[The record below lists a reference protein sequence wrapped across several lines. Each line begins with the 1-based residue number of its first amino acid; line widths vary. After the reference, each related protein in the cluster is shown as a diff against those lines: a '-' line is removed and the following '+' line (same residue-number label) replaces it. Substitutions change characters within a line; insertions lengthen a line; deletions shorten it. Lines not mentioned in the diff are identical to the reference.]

1 MQISSSQLRQKYLD
15 FFRSKNHAIIPSA
28 PLVPENDASVLFN
41 TAGMQPLV
49 PYLLGEKHPMGT
61 RLADVQKCVR
71 TGDIDDVGDDTHHT
85 FFEMLGNWSLG
96 DYFKR
101 GSIEMSWE
109 FLTSLDWLGLDP
121 KMISVTVFEG
131 DANAPRDEE
140 SADIWVS
147 LGMPRERIAYLPAED
162 NWWAAG
168 PTGPCGPDTEIFYWV
183 GEGEPQGN
191 KGTHSKQWMEIWN
204 NVFMQ
209 FNRKEVNKVILLDG
223 MYCLFDEN
231 FVVNE
236 DVFNRIKSFN
246 QRVII
251 VTNAPKENLTHIAEK
266 TGFEFVTYQKNPVK
280 TDPDFFR
287 KLLAD
292 KNLIGENCVYL
303 DHDLANLES
312 ASQEW
317 IRGELFVNIDS
328 CELLKSHFFKLEP
341 LPAQNV
347 DTGMGLERTLAVIND
362 KKTTYDTD
370 FFINTLE
377 HIKRIVGENNYN
389 ERGARIIADHLR
401 TAVHMI
407 ADGVKPSNTDRGY
420 VLRRLIR
427 RAIREAHKMGHEDAC
442 LAQVARDFIHI
453 YQDVYESVKNNE
465 TVIIDE
471 ITMEESKFQK
481 TLTQGIREFG
491 KLFEKSKIVY
501 LVGDLNEE
509 NHEKRVE
516 EFTKRKPMSDFSGKD
531 MFYLFETYGFPAEM
545 TLELLEEKSKELNYD
560 YEKRNIQESFEEA
573 EKAHADLSRTASAG
587 MFKGGLADHS
597 DVTISLH
604 TACHLMLAGLRK
616 VLGEHVMQAGSN
628 ITPERLRFDFTHPEK
643 MTPEQI
649 AAVEEYVNWAL
660 KAHLTVTMTEE
671 PKDNAKARGVLGAFW
686 EKYPET
692 VKVYKMVGDDGVT
705 YSEELCGGPHVEE
718 SSKMG
723 TFKIQKEEASSAGVR
738 RIKAILN

>member
-49 PYLLGEKHPMGT
+49 PYLLGEKHPMGK

-71 TGDIDDVGDDTHHT
+71 TGDIDDVGDDTHCT

-96 DYFKR
+96 DYFKTE
-101 GSIEMSWE
+101 SIEYSWE

-121 KMISVTVFEG
+121 KMLSVTVFEG
-131 DANAPRDEE
+131 DSNAPRDEE
-140 SADIWVS
+140 SADIWANI
-147 LGMPRERIAYLPAED
+147 GIPRERIAYLPAED

-191 KGTHSKQWMEIWN
+191 KWTHSKDWMEIWN

-209 FNRKEVNKVILLDG
+209 FNKKADG
-223 MYCLFDEN
+223 
-231 FVVNE
+231 
-236 DVFNRIKSFN
+236 
-246 QRVII
+246 
-251 VTNAPKENLTHIAEK
+251 T
-266 TGFEFVTYQKNPVK
+266 
-280 TDPDFFR
+280 
-287 KLLAD
+287 
-292 KNLIGENCVYL
+292 
-303 DHDLANLES
+303 LES
-312 ASQEW
+312 
-317 IRGELFVNIDS
+317 
-328 CELLKSHFFKLEP
+328 

-347 DTGMGLERTLAVIND
+347 DTGMGLERTLAVING
-362 KKTTYDTD
+362 KKSVYETD
-370 FFINTLE
+370 LFENTLE
-377 HIKRIVGENNYN
+377 HIKRIVGEKNYS
-389 ERGARIIADHLR
+389 ERGARIIADHIR

-407 ADGVKPSNTDRGY
+407 ADGVRPSNTDRGY
-420 VLRRLIR
+420 ILRRLIR

-442 LAQVARDFIHI
+442 LAQVSRDFIHL
-453 YQDVYESVKNNE
+453 YQDVYESVRNNE
-465 TVIIDE
+465 TVIVDE
-471 ITMEESKFQK
+471 ISMEEAKFQK
-481 TLTQGIREFG
+481 TIKNGFRELAKLQSIGG
-491 KLFEKSKIVY
+491 KEAF
-501 LVGDLNEE
+501 
-509 NHEKRVE
+509 R
-516 EFTKRKPMSDFSGKD
+516 
-531 MFYLFETYGFPAEM
+531 LFETYGLPVEM
-545 TLELLEEKSKELNYD
+545 IREEILENGGSIPENFQSD
-560 YEKRNIQESFEEA
+560 FESSMI
-573 EKAHADLSRTASAG
+573 AHQDLSRTASAG

-597 DVTISLH
+597 DITIQLH

-616 VLGEHVMQAGSN
+616 VLGHHVMQAGSN

-649 AAVEEYVNWAL
+649 KAVEDYVNTAL
-660 KAHLTVTMTEE
+660 KSHIKVTMTEE
-671 PKDNAKARGVLGAFW
+671 LKEHAKTRGVLGAFW

-705 YSEELCGGPHVEE
+705 YSEELCGGPHVED

-723 TFKIQKEEASSAGVR
+723 TFNIQKEEASSAGVR

>member
-209 FNRKEVNKVILLDG
+209 FNKKADG
-223 MYCLFDEN
+223 
-231 FVVNE
+231 
-236 DVFNRIKSFN
+236 
-246 QRVII
+246 
-251 VTNAPKENLTHIAEK
+251 T
-266 TGFEFVTYQKNPVK
+266 
-280 TDPDFFR
+280 
-287 KLLAD
+287 
-292 KNLIGENCVYL
+292 
-303 DHDLANLES
+303 LES
-312 ASQEW
+312 
-317 IRGELFVNIDS
+317 
-328 CELLKSHFFKLEP
+328 

-347 DTGMGLERTLAVIND
+347 DTGMGLERTLAVING

-370 FFINTLE
+370 FFVNTLE

-453 YQDVYESVKNNE
+453 YQDVYESVRNNE

-481 TLTQGIREFG
+481 TIKNGLRE
-491 KLFEKSKIVY
+491 LSKIQAI
-501 LVGDLNEE
+501 D
-509 NHEKRVE
+509 
-516 EFTKRKPMSDFSGKD
+516 GKEA
-531 MFYLFETYGFPAEM
+531 FRLFETYGLPIEM
-545 TLELLEEKSKELNYD
+545 IREEIVLNGGNLPSNFQID
-560 YEKRNIQESFEEA
+560 FDAAMQ
-573 EKAHADLSRTASAG
+573 AHADLSRTASAG
-587 MFKGGLADHS
+587 MFKG
-597 DVTISLH
+597 
-604 TACHLMLAGLRK
+604 
-616 VLGEHVMQAGSN
+616 
-628 ITPERLRFDFTHPEK
+628 
-643 MTPEQI
+643 
-649 AAVEEYVNWAL
+649 
-660 KAHLTVTMTEE
+660 
-671 PKDNAKARGVLGAFW
+671 
-686 EKYPET
+686 
-692 VKVYKMVGDDGVT
+692 
-705 YSEELCGGPHVEE
+705 
-718 SSKMG
+718 
-723 TFKIQKEEASSAGVR
+723 
-738 RIKAILN
+738 

>member
-1 MQISSSQLRQKYLD
+1 MYISSVQLRQKYLD

-96 DYFKR
+96 NYFKR

-121 KMISVTVFEG
+121 KMLSVTVFEG
-131 DANAPRDEE
+131 DENAPRDEE

-147 LGMPRERIAYLPAED
+147 LGVPRERIAYLPAED

-209 FNRKEVNKVILLDG
+209 FNKKADG
-223 MYCLFDEN
+223 
-231 FVVNE
+231 
-236 DVFNRIKSFN
+236 
-246 QRVII
+246 
-251 VTNAPKENLTHIAEK
+251 T
-266 TGFEFVTYQKNPVK
+266 
-280 TDPDFFR
+280 
-287 KLLAD
+287 
-292 KNLIGENCVYL
+292 
-303 DHDLANLES
+303 LES
-312 ASQEW
+312 
-317 IRGELFVNIDS
+317 
-328 CELLKSHFFKLEP
+328 

-347 DTGMGLERTLAVIND
+347 DTGMGLERTLAVING

-471 ITMEESKFQK
+471 ISREEAQFQK
-481 TLTQGIREFG
+481 TIKNGLRE
-491 KLFEKSKIVY
+491 LSKIESID
-501 LVGDLNEE
+501 GRQAF
-509 NHEKRVE
+509 H
-516 EFTKRKPMSDFSGKD
+516 
-531 MFYLFETYGFPAEM
+531 LFETYGLPIEM
-545 TLELLEEKSKELNYD
+545 IREEIVGNGVVVP
-560 YEKRNIQESFEEA
+560 ESFQNDFDIA
-573 EKAHADLSRTASAG
+573 MKAHADLSRTASAG

-616 VLGEHVMQAGSN
+616 ILGEHVMQAGSN

-649 AAVEEYVNWAL
+649 IAVENYVNGAL
-660 KAHLTVTMTEE
+660 KTHLTVTMTEE

-718 SSKMG
+718 SSKM
-723 TFKIQKEEASSAGVR
+723 
-738 RIKAILN
+738 

>member
-209 FNRKEVNKVILLDG
+209 FNKKADG
-223 MYCLFDEN
+223 
-231 FVVNE
+231 
-236 DVFNRIKSFN
+236 
-246 QRVII
+246 
-251 VTNAPKENLTHIAEK
+251 T
-266 TGFEFVTYQKNPVK
+266 
-280 TDPDFFR
+280 
-287 KLLAD
+287 
-292 KNLIGENCVYL
+292 
-303 DHDLANLES
+303 LES
-312 ASQEW
+312 
-317 IRGELFVNIDS
+317 
-328 CELLKSHFFKLEP
+328 

-347 DTGMGLERTLAVIND
+347 DTGMGLERTLAVING

-453 YQDVYESVKNNE
+453 YQDVYASVKNNE

-481 TLTQGIREFG
+481 TIKNGIKEFE
-491 KLFEKSKIVY
+491 KLFSKTLKY
-501 LVGDLNEE
+501 WPTGDLSNPKDVERL
-509 NHEKRVE
+509 EKFDWSQAPHTSS
-516 EFTKRKPMSDFSGKD
+516 FTWEDI
-531 MFYLFETYGFPAEM
+531 FYLFETFGIPFEM
-545 TLELLEEKSKELNYD
+545 TFELLAEKSQETGITYNKDRIGE
-560 YEKRNIQESFEEA
+560 EFNIAMKKHQ
-573 EKAHADLSRTASAG
+573 DLSRTASAG

-649 AAVEEYVNWAL
+649 AAVENYVNGAL

-671 PKDNAKARGVLGAFW
+671 PKDNAKSRGVLGAFW

-718 SSKMG
+718 SSKMW

-738 RIKAILN
+738 RIKAVLN

>member
-1 MQISSSQLRQKYLD
+1 MRKNHTVQLMQISSSQLRQKYLD

-191 KGTHSKQWMEIWN
+191 KGTHSKEWMEIWN

-209 FNRKEVNKVILLDG
+209 FNKKADG
-223 MYCLFDEN
+223 
-231 FVVNE
+231 
-236 DVFNRIKSFN
+236 
-246 QRVII
+246 
-251 VTNAPKENLTHIAEK
+251 T
-266 TGFEFVTYQKNPVK
+266 
-280 TDPDFFR
+280 
-287 KLLAD
+287 
-292 KNLIGENCVYL
+292 
-303 DHDLANLES
+303 LES
-312 ASQEW
+312 
-317 IRGELFVNIDS
+317 
-328 CELLKSHFFKLEP
+328 

-347 DTGMGLERTLAVIND
+347 DTGMGLERTLAVING

-377 HIKRIVGENNYN
+377 HIRRIVGENNYN

-471 ITMEESKFQK
+471 ITMEEGKFQK
-481 TLTQGIREFG
+481 TIKNGLRE
-491 KLFEKSKIVY
+491 LSKIQTI
-501 LVGDLNEE
+501 D
-509 NHEKRVE
+509 
-516 EFTKRKPMSDFSGKD
+516 GKEA
-531 MFYLFETYGFPAEM
+531 FRLFETYGLPVEM
-545 TLELLEEKSKELNYD
+545 IREEIVINGWNLPSNFQTD
-560 YEKRNIQESFEEA
+560 FDEA
-573 EKAHADLSRTASAG
+573 MKAHADLSRTASAG

-649 AAVEEYVNWAL
+649 KAVEDYVNGAL
-660 KAHLTVTMTEE
+660 KAHITVTMTEE

-723 TFKIQKEEASSAGVR
+723 IFKIQKEEASSAGVR
-738 RIKAILN
+738 RIKAVLN

>member
-1 MQISSSQLRQKYLD
+1 MQITSSQLRQKYLD

-96 DYFKR
+96 DYFKQ

-131 DANAPRDEE
+131 DANAPRDDE
-140 SADIWVS
+140 SAKIWME

-191 KGTHSKQWMEIWN
+191 KGTHSKEWMEIWN

-209 FNRKEVNKVILLDG
+209 FNKKADG
-223 MYCLFDEN
+223 
-231 FVVNE
+231 
-236 DVFNRIKSFN
+236 
-246 QRVII
+246 
-251 VTNAPKENLTHIAEK
+251 T
-266 TGFEFVTYQKNPVK
+266 
-280 TDPDFFR
+280 
-287 KLLAD
+287 
-292 KNLIGENCVYL
+292 
-303 DHDLANLES
+303 LES
-312 ASQEW
+312 
-317 IRGELFVNIDS
+317 
-328 CELLKSHFFKLEP
+328 

-347 DTGMGLERTLAVIND
+347 DTGMGLERTLAVING

-370 FFINTLE
+370 FFVNTLE

-453 YQDVYESVKNNE
+453 YQDVYESVRNNE

-471 ITMEESKFQK
+471 ITMEEAKFQK
-481 TLTQGIREFG
+481 TIKQWLKELD
-491 KLFEKSKIVY
+491 KLIDKKMNDPSRIYAGQLPHQDYDISKDSNY
-501 LVGDLNEE
+501 SLNAI
-509 NHEKRVE
+509 
-516 EFTKRKPMSDFSGKD
+516 SGKD
-531 MFYLFETYGFPAEM
+531 VFYLFETFWLPPEM
-545 TLELLEEKSKELNYD
+545 VDEELAQRFMTYNKFEF
-560 YEKRNIQESFEEA
+560 QEA
-573 EKAHADLSRTASAG
+573 LKAHADLSRTASAG

-628 ITPERLRFDFTHPEK
+628 IAPERLRFDFTHPEK

-649 AAVEEYVNWAL
+649 QAVEDYVNGAL
-660 KAHLTVTMTEE
+660 QAHITVTMTEE

-738 RIKAILN
+738 RIKAVLQ

>member
-1 MQISSSQLRQKYLD
+1 MQINSSQLRQKYLD

-140 SADIWVS
+140 SADIWVE

-209 FNRKEVNKVILLDG
+209 FNKKADG
-223 MYCLFDEN
+223 TLEN
-231 FVVNE
+231 
-236 DVFNRIKSFN
+236 
-246 QRVII
+246 
-251 VTNAPKENLTHIAEK
+251 
-266 TGFEFVTYQKNPVK
+266 
-280 TDPDFFR
+280 
-287 KLLAD
+287 
-292 KNLIGENCVYL
+292 
-303 DHDLANLES
+303 
-312 ASQEW
+312 
-317 IRGELFVNIDS
+317 
-328 CELLKSHFFKLEP
+328 

-347 DTGMGLERTLAVIND
+347 DTGMGLERTLAVING

-389 ERGARIIADHLR
+389 VRGARIIADHLR

-427 RAIREAHKMGHEDAC
+427 RAIREAHKMGHEDVC

-481 TLTQGIREFG
+481 TIKNGFRELSKLRSIDG
-491 KLFEKSKIVY
+491 KEAF
-501 LVGDLNEE
+501 
-509 NHEKRVE
+509 
-516 EFTKRKPMSDFSGKD
+516 M
-531 MFYLFETYGFPAEM
+531 LFETYGLPVEM
-545 TLELLEEKSKELNYD
+545 IREEIIENGWSLPSNF
-560 YEKRNIQESFEEA
+560 QEDFDVA
-573 EKAHADLSRTASAG
+573 MTAHQDLSRTASAG
-587 MFKGGLADHS
+587 MFKWWLADHS

-616 VLGEHVMQAGSN
+616 VLGDHVMQAGSN

-649 AAVEEYVNWAL
+649 TAVEEYVNWAL

-671 PKDNAKARGVLGAFW
+671 PKDNAKQRGVLGAFW

-738 RIKAILN
+738 RIKAVLN

>member
-131 DANAPRDEE
+131 DTNAPRDEE

-209 FNRKEVNKVILLDG
+209 FNKKADG
-223 MYCLFDEN
+223 TLEN
-231 FVVNE
+231 
-236 DVFNRIKSFN
+236 
-246 QRVII
+246 
-251 VTNAPKENLTHIAEK
+251 
-266 TGFEFVTYQKNPVK
+266 
-280 TDPDFFR
+280 
-287 KLLAD
+287 
-292 KNLIGENCVYL
+292 
-303 DHDLANLES
+303 
-312 ASQEW
+312 
-317 IRGELFVNIDS
+317 
-328 CELLKSHFFKLEP
+328 

-347 DTGMGLERTLAVIND
+347 DTGMGLERTLAVING

-389 ERGARIIADHLR
+389 DRGARIIADHLR

-453 YQDVYESVKNNE
+453 YQDVYASVKNNE

-481 TLTQGIREFG
+481 TLTQGIREF
-491 KLFEKSKIVY
+491 EKKFNY
-501 LVGDLNEE
+501 TFQHTLKTLAPTGEE
-509 NHEKRVE
+509 KVVWPSE
-516 EFTKRKPMSDFSGKD
+516 TTIFSWED
-531 MFYLFETYGFPAEM
+531 MFYLFETYGFPGEM
-545 TLELLEEKSKELNYD
+545 TLELLREKVKETGVQLNNEHIILEEFN
-560 YEKRNIQESFEEA
+560 EA
-573 EKAHADLSRTASAG
+573 MKKHQDLSRTASAG

-643 MTPEQI
+643 MAPEQI
-649 AAVEEYVNWAL
+649 AAVEDYVNGAL

-671 PKDNAKARGVLGAFW
+671 PKDNAKTRGVLGAFW

-738 RIKAILN
+738 RIKAVLN

>member
-1 MQISSSQLRQKYLD
+1 
-15 FFRSKNHAIIPSA
+15 
-28 PLVPENDASVLFN
+28 
-41 TAGMQPLV
+41 
-49 PYLLGEKHPMGT
+49 
-61 RLADVQKCVR
+61 
-71 TGDIDDVGDDTHHT
+71 
-85 FFEMLGNWSLG
+85 
-96 DYFKR
+96 
-101 GSIEMSWE
+101 MSWE

-131 DANAPRDEE
+131 DENAPRDEE
-140 SADIWVS
+140 SADIWAN

-191 KGTHSKQWMEIWN
+191 KWTHSKEWMEIWN

-209 FNRKEVNKVILLDG
+209 FNKKADG
-223 MYCLFDEN
+223 
-231 FVVNE
+231 
-236 DVFNRIKSFN
+236 
-246 QRVII
+246 
-251 VTNAPKENLTHIAEK
+251 T
-266 TGFEFVTYQKNPVK
+266 
-280 TDPDFFR
+280 
-287 KLLAD
+287 
-292 KNLIGENCVYL
+292 
-303 DHDLANLES
+303 LES
-312 ASQEW
+312 
-317 IRGELFVNIDS
+317 
-328 CELLKSHFFKLEP
+328 

-347 DTGMGLERTLAVIND
+347 DTGMGLERTLAVING
-362 KKTTYDTD
+362 KKTVYNTD
-370 FFINTLE
+370 LFENTIE
-377 HIKRIVGENNYN
+377 HIKRIVGESHFN

-407 ADGVKPSNTDRGY
+407 SDGVKPSNTDRGY

-453 YQDVYESVKNNE
+453 YEDVYESVRNNE

-471 ITMEESKFQK
+471 ITMEEAKFQK
-481 TLTQGIREFG
+481 TIKNGIKEFE
-491 KLFEKSKIVY
+491 KLFSKTLKY
-501 LVGDLNEE
+501 WPSGDLWNPKDV
-509 NHEKRVE
+509 EKIE
-516 EFTKRKPMSDFSGKD
+516 KFDWSQAPHTSSFTGEDI
-531 MFYLFETYGFPAEM
+531 FYLFETFGIPFEM
-545 TLELLEEKSKELNYD
+545 TFELLAEKSQETGIIYNKDRITE
-560 YEKRNIQESFEEA
+560 EFNIAMKKHQ
-573 EKAHADLSRTASAG
+573 DLSRTASAG
-587 MFKGGLADHS
+587 MFKWGLADHS
-597 DVTISLH
+597 DITISLH

-616 VLGEHVMQAGSN
+616 VLWEHVMQAGSN

-649 AAVEEYVNWAL
+649 KAVEDYVNGAL
-660 KAHLTVTMTEE
+660 KAHITVTMTEE

-692 VKVYKMVGDDGVT
+692 VKVYKMVGDDGMT

>member
-1 MQISSSQLRQKYLD
+1 MQYTSFQLRQKYLD

-49 PYLLGEKHPMGT
+49 PYLLGEKHPMGN

-71 TGDIDDVGDDTHHT
+71 TGDIDDVGDDTHCT

-96 DYFKR
+96 DYFKQ

-131 DANAPRDEE
+131 DDNAPRDDE
-140 SADIWVS
+140 SAKIWMD
-147 LGMPRERIAYLPAED
+147 LGMPAERIAYLAAED

-191 KGTHSKQWMEIWN
+191 KGTHSKEWMEIWN

-209 FNRKEVNKVILLDG
+209 FNKKSDG
-223 MYCLFDEN
+223 
-231 FVVNE
+231 
-236 DVFNRIKSFN
+236 
-246 QRVII
+246 
-251 VTNAPKENLTHIAEK
+251 T
-266 TGFEFVTYQKNPVK
+266 
-280 TDPDFFR
+280 
-287 KLLAD
+287 
-292 KNLIGENCVYL
+292 
-303 DHDLANLES
+303 LES
-312 ASQEW
+312 
-317 IRGELFVNIDS
+317 
-328 CELLKSHFFKLEP
+328 

-347 DTGMGLERTLAVIND
+347 DTGMGLERTLAVING
-362 KKTTYDTD
+362 KKTVYHTD
-370 FFINTLE
+370 LFENTIE
-377 HIKRIVGENNYN
+377 HIKRIVGESNFN

-407 ADGVKPSNTDRGY
+407 SDGVKPSNTDRGY

-471 ITMEESKFQK
+471 ISNEEAKFQK
-481 TLTQGIREFG
+481 TITAGFKELE
-491 KLFEKSKIVY
+491 KLFNKFIINRTEVKNS
-501 LVGDLNEE
+501 GEHSPM
-509 NHEKRVE
+509 HEH
-516 EFTKRKPMSDFSGKD
+516 SDISGREL
-531 MFYLFETYGFPAEM
+531 YHIFETYGLPLEM
-545 TLELLEEKSKELNYD
+545 SLEELCIILKERD
-560 YEKRNIQESFEEA
+560 IPIEEDRIKEEFSES
-573 EKAHADLSRTASAG
+573 EKAHQDLSRTASAG

-649 AAVEEYVNWAL
+649 VAVEEYVNGAL
-660 KAHLTVTMTEE
+660 KSHLTVTMTEE
-671 PKDNAKARGVLGAFW
+671 PKDNARSRGVLGAFW

-738 RIKAILN
+738 RIKAVLN

>member
-1 MQISSSQLRQKYLD
+1 MLISSSQLRQKYLD
-15 FFRSKNHAIIPSA
+15 FFRSKSHAIIPSA

-147 LGMPRERIAYLPAED
+147 LGMPRERIAYLAAED

-191 KGTHSKQWMEIWN
+191 KGTHSKEWMEIWN

-209 FNRKEVNKVILLDG
+209 FNKKADG
-223 MYCLFDEN
+223 TLEN
-231 FVVNE
+231 
-236 DVFNRIKSFN
+236 
-246 QRVII
+246 
-251 VTNAPKENLTHIAEK
+251 
-266 TGFEFVTYQKNPVK
+266 
-280 TDPDFFR
+280 
-287 KLLAD
+287 
-292 KNLIGENCVYL
+292 
-303 DHDLANLES
+303 
-312 ASQEW
+312 
-317 IRGELFVNIDS
+317 
-328 CELLKSHFFKLEP
+328 

-347 DTGMGLERTLAVIND
+347 DTGMGLERTLAVING

-453 YQDVYESVKNNE
+453 YQDVYESVRNNE

-481 TLTQGIREFG
+481 TIKNGLRE
-491 KLFEKSKIVY
+491 LSKIQTI
-501 LVGDLNEE
+501 D
-509 NHEKRVE
+509 
-516 EFTKRKPMSDFSGKD
+516 GKEA
-531 MFYLFETYGFPAEM
+531 FRLFETYGLPVEM
-545 TLELLEEKSKELNYD
+545 IREEIVINGGNLPSNFQAD
-560 YEKRNIQESFEEA
+560 FDEA
-573 EKAHADLSRTASAG
+573 MKAHADLSRTASAG

-649 AAVEEYVNWAL
+649 AAVEDYVNGAL
-660 KAHLTVTMTEE
+660 KAHLTVTMAEE
-671 PKDNAKARGVLGAFW
+671 PKDNAKTRGVLGAFW

-738 RIKAILN
+738 RIKAVLN

>member
-1 MQISSSQLRQKYLD
+1 MTSSQLRQKYLD

-131 DANAPRDEE
+131 DANAPRDDE
-140 SADIWVS
+140 SAKIWME
-147 LGMPRERIAYLPAED
+147 LGMPAERIAYLAAED

-209 FNRKEVNKVILLDG
+209 FNKKADG
-223 MYCLFDEN
+223 
-231 FVVNE
+231 
-236 DVFNRIKSFN
+236 
-246 QRVII
+246 
-251 VTNAPKENLTHIAEK
+251 T
-266 TGFEFVTYQKNPVK
+266 
-280 TDPDFFR
+280 
-287 KLLAD
+287 
-292 KNLIGENCVYL
+292 
-303 DHDLANLES
+303 LES
-312 ASQEW
+312 
-317 IRGELFVNIDS
+317 
-328 CELLKSHFFKLEP
+328 

-347 DTGMGLERTLAVIND
+347 DTGMGLERTLAVING

-370 FFINTLE
+370 FFVNTLE

-453 YQDVYESVKNNE
+453 YQDVYESVRNNE

-481 TLTQGIREFG
+481 TIIQGVKEFD
-491 KLFEKSKIVY
+491 KVEFLIS
-501 LVGDLNEE
+501 NEALK
-509 NHEKRVE
+509 EKRKHICSYLKTLANTVGSS
-516 EFTKRKPMSDFSGKD
+516 TSPKD
-531 MFYLFETYGFPAEM
+531 LF
-545 TLELLEEKSKELNYD
+545 
-560 YEKRNIQESFEEA
+560 
-573 EKAHADLSRTASAG
+573 
-587 MFKGGLADHS
+587 
-597 DVTISLH
+597 
-604 TACHLMLAGLRK
+604 
-616 VLGEHVMQAGSN
+616 SN
-628 ITPERLRFDFTHPEK
+628 I
-643 MTPEQI
+643 
-649 AAVEEYVNWAL
+649 
-660 KAHLTVTMTEE
+660 
-671 PKDNAKARGVLGAFW
+671 
-686 EKYPET
+686 
-692 VKVYKMVGDDGVT
+692 
-705 YSEELCGGPHVEE
+705 
-718 SSKMG
+718 
-723 TFKIQKEEASSAGVR
+723 
-738 RIKAILN
+738 

>member
-1 MQISSSQLRQKYLD
+1 MQYTSFQLRQKYLD

-49 PYLLGEKHPMGT
+49 PYLLGEKHPMGN

-71 TGDIDDVGDDTHHT
+71 TGDIDDVGDDTHCT

-96 DYFKR
+96 DYFKQ

-131 DANAPRDEE
+131 DDNAPRDDE
-140 SADIWVS
+140 SAKIWMD
-147 LGMPRERIAYLPAED
+147 LGMPAERIAYLAAED

-191 KGTHSKQWMEIWN
+191 KWTHSKEWMEIWN

-209 FNRKEVNKVILLDG
+209 FNKKSDG
-223 MYCLFDEN
+223 
-231 FVVNE
+231 
-236 DVFNRIKSFN
+236 
-246 QRVII
+246 
-251 VTNAPKENLTHIAEK
+251 T
-266 TGFEFVTYQKNPVK
+266 
-280 TDPDFFR
+280 
-287 KLLAD
+287 
-292 KNLIGENCVYL
+292 
-303 DHDLANLES
+303 LES
-312 ASQEW
+312 
-317 IRGELFVNIDS
+317 
-328 CELLKSHFFKLEP
+328 

-347 DTGMGLERTLAVIND
+347 DTGMGLERTLAVING
-362 KKTTYDTD
+362 KKTVYHTD
-370 FFINTLE
+370 LFENTIE
-377 HIKRIVGENNYN
+377 HIKRIVGESNFN

-407 ADGVKPSNTDRGY
+407 SDGVKPSNTDRGY

-471 ITMEESKFQK
+471 ISNEEAKFQK
-481 TLTQGIREFG
+481 TITAWFKELE
-491 KLFEKSKIVY
+491 KLFNKFIINRTEVKNSW
-501 LVGDLNEE
+501 EHSPM
-509 NHEKRVE
+509 HEH
-516 EFTKRKPMSDFSGKD
+516 SDISGREL
-531 MFYLFETYGFPAEM
+531 YHIFETYWLPLEM
-545 TLELLEEKSKELNYD
+545 SLEELCIILKERD
-560 YEKRNIQESFEEA
+560 IPIEEDRIKEEFSES
-573 EKAHADLSRTASAG
+573 EKAHQDLSRTASAG
-587 MFKGGLADHS
+587 MFKGWLADHS

-649 AAVEEYVNWAL
+649 VAVEEYVNWAL
-660 KAHLTVTMTEE
+660 KSHLTVTMTEE
-671 PKDNAKARGVLGAFW
+671 PKDNARSRGVLGAFW

-738 RIKAILN
+738 RIKAVLN

>member
-1 MQISSSQLRQKYLD
+1 
-15 FFRSKNHAIIPSA
+15 
-28 PLVPENDASVLFN
+28 
-41 TAGMQPLV
+41 
-49 PYLLGEKHPMGT
+49 
-61 RLADVQKCVR
+61 
-71 TGDIDDVGDDTHHT
+71 
-85 FFEMLGNWSLG
+85 
-96 DYFKR
+96 
-101 GSIEMSWE
+101 MSWE

-131 DANAPRDEE
+131 DENAPRDEE
-140 SADIWVS
+140 SADIWAN

-191 KGTHSKQWMEIWN
+191 KWTHSKEWMEIWN

-209 FNRKEVNKVILLDG
+209 FNKKADG
-223 MYCLFDEN
+223 
-231 FVVNE
+231 
-236 DVFNRIKSFN
+236 
-246 QRVII
+246 
-251 VTNAPKENLTHIAEK
+251 T
-266 TGFEFVTYQKNPVK
+266 
-280 TDPDFFR
+280 
-287 KLLAD
+287 
-292 KNLIGENCVYL
+292 
-303 DHDLANLES
+303 LES
-312 ASQEW
+312 
-317 IRGELFVNIDS
+317 
-328 CELLKSHFFKLEP
+328 

-347 DTGMGLERTLAVIND
+347 DTGMGLERTLAVING
-362 KKTTYDTD
+362 KKTVYNTD
-370 FFINTLE
+370 LFENTIE
-377 HIKRIVGENNYN
+377 HIKRIVGESHFN

-407 ADGVKPSNTDRGY
+407 SDGVKPSNTDRGY

-453 YQDVYESVKNNE
+453 YQDVYESVRNNE

-471 ITMEESKFQK
+471 ITMEEAKFQK
-481 TLTQGIREFG
+481 TIKHWIKEYFKMLDEKNKNLEFSQIIPEG
-491 KLFEKSKIVY
+491 ML
-501 LVGDLNEE
+501 LGDFLETNPHILKGEE
-509 NHEKRVE
+509 A
-516 EFTKRKPMSDFSGKD
+516 
-531 MFYLFETYGFPAEM
+531 FYLFETYGLPIEM
-545 TLELLEEKSKELNYD
+545 IIELS
-560 YEKRNIQESFEEA
+560 QESGMKVDVEWFSQSMQT
-573 EKAHADLSRTASAG
+573 HQDLSRTASAG
-587 MFKGGLADHS
+587 MFKGWLADHS

-649 AAVEEYVNWAL
+649 QAVEDYVNGAL
-660 KAHLTVTMTEE
+660 KAHITVTMTEE

-738 RIKAILN
+738 RIKAVLQ

>member
-1 MQISSSQLRQKYLD
+1 MQITSSQLRQKYLD

-49 PYLLGEKHPMGT
+49 PYLLGEKHPMGN

-71 TGDIDDVGDDTHHT
+71 TGDIDDVGDDTHCT

-96 DYFKR
+96 DYFKQ

-131 DANAPRDEE
+131 DENAPRDEE
-140 SADIWVS
+140 SADIWVG

-191 KGTHSKQWMEIWN
+191 KWTHSKEWMEIWN

-209 FNRKEVNKVILLDG
+209 FNK
-223 MYCLFDEN
+223 
-231 FVVNE
+231 
-236 DVFNRIKSFN
+236 
-246 QRVII
+246 
-251 VTNAPKENLTHIAEK
+251 
-266 TGFEFVTYQKNPVK
+266 K
-280 TDPDFFR
+280 TD
-287 KLLAD
+287 
-292 KNLIGENCVYL
+292 GT
-303 DHDLANLES
+303 LES
-312 ASQEW
+312 
-317 IRGELFVNIDS
+317 
-328 CELLKSHFFKLEP
+328 

-347 DTGMGLERTLAVIND
+347 DTGMGLERTLAVING
-362 KKTTYDTD
+362 KKTVYHTD
-370 FFINTLE
+370 LFENTIE
-377 HIKRIVGENNYN
+377 HIKRIVGESHFN

-407 ADGVKPSNTDRGY
+407 SDGVKPSNTDRGY

-471 ITMEESKFQK
+471 ITMEEAKFQK
-481 TLTQGIREFG
+481 TLTQGIREF
-491 KLFEKSKIVY
+491 EKKFNY
-501 LVGDLNEE
+501 TFQHTLKTLAPTGEE
-509 NHEKRVE
+509 KVIWPSE
-516 EFTKRKPMSDFSGKD
+516 TTIFSWED
-531 MFYLFETYGFPAEM
+531 MFYLFETYGFPGEM
-545 TLELLEEKSKELNYD
+545 TLELLREKVKETGIQLNNEHIILEEFN
-560 YEKRNIQESFEEA
+560 EA
-573 EKAHADLSRTASAG
+573 MKKHQDLSRTASAG

-597 DVTISLH
+597 DVTIYLH

-649 AAVEEYVNWAL
+649 QSVEDYVNSAL
-660 KAHLTVTMTEE
+660 KSHITVTMTEE

-718 SSKMG
+718 SSKMW

-738 RIKAILN
+738 RIKAVLN

>member
-1 MQISSSQLRQKYLD
+1 LQSELCKKDLENTQKNHTVQLMQITSSQLRQKYLD

-28 PLVPENDASVLFN
+28 LLVPENDASVLFN

-49 PYLLGEKHPMGT
+49 PYLLGEKHPMGN

-71 TGDIDDVGDDTHHT
+71 TGDIDDVGDDTHCT

-96 DYFKR
+96 DYFKQ

-121 KMISVTVFEG
+121 RMISVTVFEW
-131 DANAPRDEE
+131 DENAPRDEE
-140 SADIWVS
+140 SADIWVG

-191 KGTHSKQWMEIWN
+191 KWTHSKEWMEIWN

-209 FNRKEVNKVILLDG
+209 FNKKADG
-223 MYCLFDEN
+223 
-231 FVVNE
+231 
-236 DVFNRIKSFN
+236 
-246 QRVII
+246 
-251 VTNAPKENLTHIAEK
+251 T
-266 TGFEFVTYQKNPVK
+266 
-280 TDPDFFR
+280 
-287 KLLAD
+287 
-292 KNLIGENCVYL
+292 
-303 DHDLANLES
+303 LES
-312 ASQEW
+312 
-317 IRGELFVNIDS
+317 
-328 CELLKSHFFKLEP
+328 

-347 DTGMGLERTLAVIND
+347 DTGMGLERTLAVING
-362 KKTTYDTD
+362 KKTVYHTD
-370 FFINTLE
+370 LFENTIE
-377 HIKRIVGENNYN
+377 HIKRIVGESHFN

-407 ADGVKPSNTDRGY
+407 SDGVKPSNTDRGY

-453 YQDVYESVKNNE
+453 YQDVYASVRDNE

-471 ITMEESKFQK
+471 ISNEEAKFQK
-481 TLTQGIREFG
+481 TIKNGFRELSKLKSIDG
-491 KLFEKSKIVY
+491 KEAF
-501 LVGDLNEE
+501 
-509 NHEKRVE
+509 
-516 EFTKRKPMSDFSGKD
+516 M
-531 MFYLFETYGFPAEM
+531 LFETYGLPVEM
-545 TLELLEEKSKELNYD
+545 IREEILENGGEIPENFQKDFDDSMT
-560 YEKRNIQESFEEA
+560 
-573 EKAHADLSRTASAG
+573 AHQDLSRTASAG

-597 DVTISLH
+597 DITISLH

-643 MTPEQI
+643 MSPEQI
-649 AAVEEYVNWAL
+649 QSVEDYVNGAL

-738 RIKAILN
+738 RIKAVLN